1 MRTHL
6 TLTKEDDVLS
16 PDLSRPPIEPNMCQR
31 KLERRRNDRTSLLR
45 LVEVGRVDR
54 VDTADVVEIEAPEI
68 DGGGGAE
75 GACEEVF
82 DAGEEVVGEFE
93 VAVTDPL
100 LSLRN
105 KGKSV
110 RSRCYTHERHSIEGR
125 GREGVGTGRCI
136 ATRGRNEKRGKV
148 KNEGRRKRFGQRGWR
163 LTASGKTERNFS

>member
-16 PDLSRPPIEPNMCQR
+16 PDLSRPPIKPNMSQR

-45 LVEVGRVDR
+45 LVEVGRVDG
-54 VDTADVVEIEAPEI
+54 VDAADVVEVEAPEI

-75 GACEEVF
+75 GTGEEVF

-100 LSLRN
+100 LSLKERKEVSTFSLLYSRGYGNESRGRKGVGTREVYCNSRKERN
-105 KGKSV
+105 KGRRERRRKEKAL
-110 RSRCYTHERHSIEGR
+110 RATKAGDSRH
-125 GREGVGTGRCI
+125 
-136 ATRGRNEKRGKV
+136 RGK
-148 KNEGRRKRFGQRGWR
+148 Q
-163 LTASGKTERNFS
+163 